1 MATYRHD
8 SEAAWFAAVRGGVI
22 LVVPVEAV
30 DRLAALWPELGTGD
44 PTSLVLDRLTA
55 QGLAATPSFALVV
68 RDEAAGTAR
77 VVVRGPIS
85 VRSAA
90 DEIHDA
96 GVSTWVERV
105 LDGGSAIEVVV
116 DGGADASAPELPV
129 VEAVV
134 PLRSIVSD
142 GIEPVAP
149 VRSIVSD
156 GIEPVAPVRSE
167 AATGAAPAPEAPA
180 ADAAPGPAAKRAKPA
195 AAAPAP
201 AAPAP
206 AAPAP
211 PAPAPAPPAPAAA
224 APVAPAAP
232 APATP
237 PLTRVTAPV
246 ELTMVPDEET
256 IAGPSSAFT
265 NGLPPAPPAA
275 PSAAPPAPVDGDHD
289 GMTVASIDIKRL
301 REQRAARASGD
312 APDGVASAD
321 TVAPMATVAPVST
334 AATQASIRMPDGTLE
349 AIGHEVVLGRAPSVS
364 KVSGGRI
371 PRLITIGLGDP
382 DISRSHVRLA
392 LEGDT
397 VVITDLHS
405 RNGTHVV
412 APGKAP
418 VKLRSGEPT
427 PVLTGTVVDL
437 GGGWTIQV
445 VGG

>member
-8 SEAAWFAAVRGGVI
+8 PEAAWFAAVRGSVI
-22 LVVPVEAV
+22 LVVPTAAA
-30 DRLAALWPELGTGD
+30 DRLAALWPDLDGAD
-44 PTSLVLDRLTA
+44 PTPIVLDRLTA
-55 QGLAATPSFALVV
+55 QGLAATPPFALVV

-77 VVVRGPIS
+77 VVVRGPIT
-85 VRSAA
+85 VRSAS

-105 LDGGSAIEVVV
+105 LDGAASIEVVV
-116 DGGADASAPELPV
+116 DGGADASALPLPV

-134 PLRSIVSD
+134 PVRSLVSD
-142 GIEPVAP
+142 GVEAVAA
-149 VRSIVSD
+149 VR
-156 GIEPVAPVRSE
+156 
-167 AATGAAPAPEAPA
+167 
-180 ADAAPGPAAKRAKPA
+180 
-195 AAAPAP
+195 
-201 AAPAP
+201 P

-211 PAPAPAPPAPAAA
+211 PH
-224 APVAPAAP
+224 APVRAERPADQIAVP
-232 APATP
+232 A
-237 PLTRVTAPV
+237 

-256 IAGPSSAFT
+256 IAGPSAFA
-265 NGLPPAPPAA
+265 NGLPAGPPQAA
-275 PSAAPPAPVDGDHD
+275 PTPAPVDGDHD

-301 REQRAARASGD
+301 REERAARGENA
-312 APDGVASAD
+312 APAVGQA
-321 TVAPMATVAPVST
+321 APAPT
-334 AATQASIRMPDGTLE
+334 DPAAPASIRMPDGTLE

-445 VGG
+445 VDG

>member
-8 SEAAWFAAVRGGVI
+8 PEAAWFAAVRGGVI
-22 LVVPVEAV
+22 LVVPSEAV
-30 DRLAALWPELGTGD
+30 DRLAELWSELGAGD

-68 RDEAAGTAR
+68 RGDSPVSAR
-77 VVVRGPIS
+77 VVVRGPIT
-85 VRSAA
+85 VRSAS

-96 GVSTWVERV
+96 GVSSWVERV
-105 LDGGSAIEVVV
+105 LDGSSSIEVVV
-116 DGGADASAPELPV
+116 DGGADDAAVPLPV

-142 GIEPVAP
+142 GVEPIVPEQSAPRAAAASVTPPAETKADPPVAP
-149 VRSIVSD
+149 PA
-156 GIEPVAPVRSE
+156 PVAL
-167 AATGAAPAPEAPA
+167 
-180 ADAAPGPAAKRAKPA
+180 
-195 AAAPAP
+195 
-201 AAPAP
+201 
-206 AAPAP
+206 PAP
-211 PAPAPAPPAPAAA
+211 PAPPAPPAQPA
-224 APVAPAAP
+224 
-232 APATP
+232 
-237 PLTRVTAPV
+237 RVTAPV

-256 IAGPSSAFT
+256 IAVPSATPS
-265 NGLPPAPPAA
+265 APPALDA
-275 PSAAPPAPVDGDHD
+275 SVDGDHD
-289 GMTVASIDIKRL
+289 GMTVASVDIRRL
-301 REQRAARASGD
+301 REARAARGPVAT
-312 APDGVASAD
+312 PDGG
-321 TVAPMATVAPVST
+321 APAAPVTT
-334 AATQASIRMPDGTLE
+334 AQASIRMPDGALE

-412 APGKAP
+412 APGKTP

-445 VGG
+445 VDG

>member
-22 LVVPVEAV
+22 LVVPADAV

-44 PTSLVLDRLTA
+44 PTPLVLDRLTA

-68 RDEAAGTAR
+68 RDEEAGTAR
-77 VVVRGPIS
+77 VVVRGPIT
-85 VRSAA
+85 VRSAS

-105 LDGGSAIEVVV
+105 LDGGSSIEVVV
-116 DGGADASAPELPV
+116 DGGADASAPQLPV

-142 GIEPVAP
+142 GVEPIVPVRLDAPANAATPPSAAVPVAAPEPVAP
-149 VRSIVSD
+149 S
-156 GIEPVAPVRSE
+156 
-167 AATGAAPAPEAPA
+167 AAVAAPAAVPAPAPA
-180 ADAAPGPAAKRAKPA
+180 AAAAAASAAP

-201 AAPAP
+201 
-206 AAPAP
+206 
-211 PAPAPAPPAPAAA
+211 

-232 APATP
+232 APA
-237 PLTRVTAPV
+237 RVTAPV

-265 NGLPPAPPAA
+265 NGLPAGPPAA
-275 PSAAPPAPVDGDHD
+275 APVLEPVDGDHD
-289 GMTVASIDIKRL
+289 GMTVASIDIRRL
-301 REQRAARASGD
+301 REARAARATAGTPAED
-312 APDGVASAD
+312 APTAQAAGPVA
-321 TVAPMATVAPVST
+321 
-334 AATQASIRMPDGTLE
+334 QASIRMPDGTLE

-392 LEGDT
+392 LEGGT

-412 APGKAP
+412 APGKPP

>member
-8 SEAAWFAAVRGGVI
+8 SEAAWFAAVRGGVV
-22 LVVPVEAV
+22 LVVPAEAV

-68 RDEAAGTAR
+68 RDETAGTAR
-77 VVVRGPIS
+77 VVVRGPVS
-85 VRSAA
+85 VRSES

-105 LDGGSAIEVVV
+105 LDGASSIEVVV
-116 DGGADASAPELPV
+116 DGGTDASAPQLPV
-129 VEAVV
+129 VEGVV

-142 GIEPVAP
+142 GVETVAP
-149 VRSIVSD
+149 ER
-156 GIEPVAPVRSE
+156 A
-167 AATGAAPAPEAPA
+167 GAAPAAPPVRA
-180 ADAAPGPAAKRAKPA
+180 TAPVS
-195 AAAPAP
+195 PAP
-201 AAPAP
+201 AAPP
-206 AAPAP
+206 AAPPSPPAAP
-211 PAPAPAPPAPAAA
+211 PAPA
-224 APVAPAAP
+224 
-232 APATP
+232 
-237 PLTRVTAPV
+237 RVTAPV

-256 IAGPSSAFT
+256 IAGPSSAF
-265 NGLPPAPPAA
+265 AA
-275 PSAAPPAPVDGDHD
+275 ALSAAPPPVPAPVPVPVPVDGDHD
-289 GMTVASIDIKRL
+289 GMTVASIDIRRL
-301 REQRAARASGD
+301 REERAARGSAEGR
-312 APDGVASAD
+312 AAGPAASAA
-321 TVAPMATVAPVST
+321 AP
-334 AATQASIRMPDGTLE
+334 QASIRMPDGTLE

-412 APGKAP
+412 APGKPP

>member
-22 LVVPVEAV
+22 LVVPAEAV

-44 PTSLVLDRLTA
+44 PTSVVLDRLTA

-68 RDEAAGTAR
+68 RDETAGTAR
-77 VVVRGPIS
+77 VVVRGPVS
-85 VRSAA
+85 VRSAS

-105 LDGGSAIEVVV
+105 LDGASSIEVVV
-116 DGGADASAPELPV
+116 DGGTDASALPLPV
-129 VEAVV
+129 VEGVV

-142 GIEPVAP
+142 GVEAIAPQRVETPVA
-149 VRSIVSD
+149 VA
-156 GIEPVAPVRSE
+156 APV
-167 AATGAAPAPEAPA
+167 TAPT
-180 ADAAPGPAAKRAKPA
+180 R
-195 AAAPAP
+195 AP
-201 AAPAP
+201 AAPVVPVASV
-206 AAPAP
+206 
-211 PAPAPAPPAPAAA
+211 AA
-224 APVAPAAP
+224 APVAPAAAAAAP
-232 APATP
+232 APA
-237 PLTRVTAPV
+237 RVTAPV

-256 IAGPSSAFT
+256 IAGPSSAFA
-265 NGLPPAPPAA
+265 NGLPAGPPMAAPAPE
-275 PSAAPPAPVDGDHD
+275 PVDGDHD
-289 GMTVASIDIKRL
+289 GMTVASIDIRRL
-301 REQRAARASGD
+301 REERAARA
-312 APDGVASAD
+312 ANANA
-321 TVAPMATVAPVST
+321 T
-334 AATQASIRMPDGTLE
+334 AAGEPPVAAAAAPASIRMPDGTLE
-349 AIGHEVVLGRAPSVS
+349 SIGHEVVLGRAPSVS

-412 APGKAP
+412 APGKPP

>member
-8 SEAAWFAAVRGGVI
+8 SEAAWFAAVRGGVV
-22 LVVPVEAV
+22 LVVPAEAV

-44 PTSLVLDRLTA
+44 PTSVVLDRLTA

-68 RDEAAGTAR
+68 RDETAGTAR
-77 VVVRGPIS
+77 VVVRGPVS
-85 VRSAA
+85 VRSAS

-105 LDGGSAIEVVV
+105 LDGTSSIEVVV
-116 DGGADASAPELPV
+116 DGGTDAAALPLPV
-129 VEAVV
+129 VEGVV

-142 GIEPVAP
+142 GVEPIAPRRVEAPVAVAAPVTAPTRANAAPPAPPAPPEPVAP
-149 VRSIVSD
+149 
-156 GIEPVAPVRSE
+156 
-167 AATGAAPAPEAPA
+167 
-180 ADAAPGPAAKRAKPA
+180 
-195 AAAPAP
+195 
-201 AAPAP
+201 
-206 AAPAP
+206 PAP
-211 PAPAPAPPAPAAA
+211 PAPAEPVAPAVA
-224 APVAPAAP
+224 APVAPAA
-232 APATP
+232 APAAP
-237 PLTRVTAPV
+237 SPARVTAPV

-256 IAGPSSAFT
+256 IAGPSSAFA
-265 NGLPPAPPAA
+265 NGLPAGP
-275 PSAAPPAPVDGDHD
+275 PSAAPAPDSVDGDHD
-289 GMTVASIDIKRL
+289 GMTVASIDIRRL
-301 REQRAARASGD
+301 REARAARAS
-312 APDGVASAD
+312 AATSAD
-321 TVAPMATVAPVST
+321 GPT
-334 AATQASIRMPDGTLE
+334 AAPAAAAPASIRMPDGTLE
-349 AIGHEVVLGRAPSVS
+349 SIGHEVVLGRAPSVS

-412 APGKAP
+412 APGKPP

>member
-8 SEAAWFAAVRGGVI
+8 YEAAWFAAVRGGVI
-22 LVVPVEAV
+22 LVVPVDAV
-30 DRLAALWPELGTGD
+30 DRLTALWPELGTGD

-85 VRSAA
+85 VRSAS

-134 PLRSIVSD
+134 SLRSIVSD
-142 GIEPVAP
+142 GVEPVAP
-149 VRSIVSD
+149 VRA
-156 GIEPVAPVRSE
+156 EAP
-167 AATGAAPAPEAPA
+167 AGAAPAPEAPA
-180 ADAAPGPAAKRAKPA
+180 V
-195 AAAPAP
+195 APAQ
-201 AAPAP
+201 
-206 AAPAP
+206 
-211 PAPAPAPPAPAAA
+211 AAA
-224 APVAPAAP
+224 APVVPAPVTRPAAVP
-232 APATP
+232 ASATP
-237 PLTRVTAPV
+237 PPARVTTPV
-246 ELTMVPDEET
+246 ELTMVPEEET
-256 IAGPSSAFT
+256 IAGPSTAFT
-265 NGLPPAPPAA
+265 NGLPAAA

-301 REQRAARASGD
+301 REQRAARASSEAAAD
-312 APDGVASAD
+312 AL
-321 TVAPMATVAPVST
+321 APSAPVV
-334 AATQASIRMPDGTLE
+334 AAETQASIRMPDGTLE

>member
-1 MATYRHD
+1 MATYKHD

-22 LVVPVEAV
+22 LVVPVDAV

-77 VVVRGPIS
+77 VVVRGPLS
-85 VRSAA
+85 VRSAS

-116 DGGADASAPELPV
+116 DGGADDAAPQLPV

-142 GIEPVAP
+142 GVEPVAP
-149 VRSIVSD
+149 VRSDAPAVS
-156 GIEPVAPVRSE
+156 PPAPDTLVD
-167 AATGAAPAPEAPA
+167 AAPAS
-180 ADAAPGPAAKRAKPA
+180 
-195 AAAPAP
+195 AAPAP
-201 AAPAP
+201 AAKRAVPTAGSPAVAAP
-206 AAPAP
+206 AA
-211 PAPAPAPPAPAAA
+211 
-224 APVAPAAP
+224 VGPAAP
-232 APATP
+232 TPA
-237 PLTRVTAPV
+237 RASAPV

-265 NGLPPAPPAA
+265 SGLPPAPPTAQPAA
-275 PSAAPPAPVDGDHD
+275 PPAAPPAPVDGDHD

-301 REQRAARASGD
+301 REQRAARDSAG
-312 APDGVASAD
+312 ATGGAASAD
-321 TVAPMATVAPVST
+321 PVTPVAP
-334 AATQASIRMPDGTLE
+334 AAVASIRMPDGTLE
-349 AIGHEVVLGRAPSVS
+349 SIGHEVVLGRAPSVS

>member
-22 LVVPVEAV
+22 LVVPADAV

-44 PTSLVLDRLTA
+44 PTPLVLDRLTA

-68 RDEAAGTAR
+68 RDEEAGTAR
-77 VVVRGPIS
+77 VVVRGPIA
-85 VRSAA
+85 VRSAS

-105 LDGGSAIEVVV
+105 LDGGSSIEVVV
-116 DGGADASAPELPV
+116 DGGADASAPQLPV

-142 GIEPVAP
+142 GVEPVAP
-149 VRSIVSD
+149 VRLEAPVAAVAPPSAAVPIAAP
-156 GIEPVAPVRSE
+156 EPVTP
-167 AATGAAPAPEAPA
+167 P
-180 ADAAPGPAAKRAKPA
+180 

-201 AAPAP
+201 
-206 AAPAP
+206 PAP
-211 PAPAPAPPAPAAA
+211 PAPAPA
-224 APVAPAAP
+224 
-232 APATP
+232 
-237 PLTRVTAPV
+237 RVTAPV

-265 NGLPPAPPAA
+265 NGLPAGPPAA
-275 PSAAPPAPVDGDHD
+275 ASASAAATTAAAAPAPVDGDHD
-289 GMTVASIDIKRL
+289 GMTVASVDIRRL
-301 REQRAARASGD
+301 REARAARASSGTPDED
-312 APDGVASAD
+312 AP
-321 TVAPMATVAPVST
+321 
-334 AATQASIRMPDGTLE
+334 AAQAAVPLSQASIRMPDGTLE

-412 APGKAP
+412 APGKPP